1 MHPFYAAWQR
11 ATHRWVGQSHCHSG
25 QDHPG
30 HHPGR
35 GESARGG
42 HWFGGRCG
50 PGGGGHDHGHGFGG
64 DEGGG
69 FDGGG
74 GGFGVRRPLRF
85 LAYKLDLEEKQV
97 AELAVILDT
106 LKTERAQAEVDQ
118 RRTTAAYADLL
129 AGESFD
135 SAAATA
141 VTTERVRSA
150 QRVQEAVQAALAK
163 IHALLTEEQRKRLT
177 YMLRTGTLRL

>member
-11 ATHRWVGQSHCHSG
+11 ATHRFVGQSHCHSG
-25 QDHPG
+25 HEHPG
-30 HHPGR
+30 QERHGKHH
-35 GESARGG
+35 

-50 PGGGGHDHGHGFGG
+50 PGGGHEHGHGFGG

-69 FDGGG
+69 FEGG

-85 LAYKLDLEEKQV
+85 LAYKLDLEERQV

-129 AGESFD
+129 AAETFD
-135 SAAATA
+135 AAAATV
-141 VTTERVRSA
+141 VTSERVRSA
-150 QRVQEAVQAALAK
+150 QRVQEAVQTALGK
-163 IHALLTEEQRKRLT
+163 IHALLVEEQRKRLT